1 MAANDYHVIVYQIL
15 AYLYGCLKDGKEV
28 NEKAI
33 EQYKTDLMLNDKY
46 WSYILRHLVEGGLV
60 EGVMPIPIMGR
71 REKTFKFTSETAITP
86 YGISFLIED
95 SMMEKAKKAIK
106 DSAMSVATSV
116 ISSYFS
122 S

>member
-15 AYLYGCLKDGKEV
+15 AYLYECLKDGKEV

-33 EQYKTDLMLNDKY
+33 EQYKADLMLNDKY

-60 EGVMPIPIMGR
+60 EGVKPIPIMGR

-122 S
+122 